1 MKAIVIDRYGGKEEL
16 QEREVP
22 TPSPEAHQ
30 VLVKVAATS
39 INPIDWKL
47 REGYLKQM
55 MDWEF
60 PIILGWDV
68 AGTIS
73 EMGTR

>member
-39 INPIDWKL
+39 IN
-47 REGYLKQM
+47 Q
-55 MDWEF
+55 
-60 PIILGWDV
+60 
-68 AGTIS
+68 
-73 EMGTR
+73 